1 MSTSLQILLF
11 VAVVILTAKIAASL
25 ADRVGLPLV
34 LGELLAGL
42 LLGPTVLNIA
52 AFQFFA
58 SGSNAVGV
66 SDAFKILSGI
76 GVVLL
81 MFVAGLETDIA
92 MMRQTVG
99 PAFWAAVGGVV
110 LPMAGGCLLSRLAG
124 FSWQTSIFIGTILT
138 ATSVT
143 ITAQTLLNLRQI
155 RSKPGSTI
163 LGAAVID
170 DVLGLIVLSLVIAF
184 GPHLVHSGGG
194 SWQGLA
200 ITMSRMVFC
209 LVALLWGGPPLTRWV
224 LAKASRH
231 PVAHP
236 EVTAALIIAFL
247 FAFLA
252 EWFGGMAA
260 ITGSYLAGLFVAA
273 TPAHEIVNS
282 DLRAMT
288 SSFFGPLFFVSVGL
302 AVNARE
308 LGGNLGFF
316 TVLLAIAIFGKI
328 LGCGLGARLNGFS
341 NRDSLIVGVGM
352 IPRGEVGLITASL
365 GWAAGLVSQSVYVQ
379 MVVLVLATTLI
390 TPSLLKFAFP
400 HGPLK
405 ATIGATGSV
414 EIDKAEMDKLDVAV
428 SVVDSLADA

>member
-25 ADRVGLPLV
+25 ADRIGLPLV

-42 LLGPTVLNIA
+42 LLGPTVLNIG
-52 AFQFFA
+52 AFQIFA

-81 MFVAGLETDIA
+81 MFVAGLETDIG

-99 PAFWAAVGGVV
+99 PAFWAAVGGVI

-124 FSWQTSIFIGTILT
+124 FSWQTAIFIGTILT

-143 ITAQTLLNLRQI
+143 ITAQTLMNLSQI

-184 GPHLVHSGGG
+184 GPLLVHSGG
-194 SWQGLA
+194 SWKGLA
-200 ITMSRMVFC
+200 ITLSRMVFC
-209 LVALLWGGPPLTRWV
+209 LVALLWGGPPLTRWI

-273 TPAHEIVNS
+273 TPAHEIVNN

-316 TVLLAIAIFGKI
+316 AVLLAIAIFGKI

-400 HGPLK
+400 RGSLK

-414 EIDKAEMDKLDVAV
+414 EIDGAGIDKLDTVA
-428 SVVDSLADA
+428 SV

>member
-25 ADRVGLPLV
+25 ADRIGLPLV

-42 LLGPTVLNIA
+42 LLGPTVLNIG
-52 AFQFFA
+52 AFQIFA

-81 MFVAGLETDIA
+81 MFVAGLETDIG

-99 PAFWAAVGGVV
+99 PAFWAAVGGVI

-124 FSWQTSIFIGTILT
+124 FSWQTAIFIGTILT

-143 ITAQTLLNLRQI
+143 ITAQTLMNLSQI

-184 GPHLVHSGGG
+184 GPHLVHSGG
-194 SWQGLA
+194 SWKGLA
-200 ITMSRMVFC
+200 ITLSRMVFC
-209 LVALLWGGPPLTRWV
+209 LVALLWGGPPLTRWI

-273 TPAHEIVNS
+273 TPAHEIVNN

-316 TVLLAIAIFGKI
+316 AVLLAIAIFGKI
-328 LGCGLGARLNGFS
+328 VGCGLGARLNGFS
-341 NRDSLIVGVGM
+341 NRDSLIVGAGM

-400 HGPLK
+400 RGSLK

-414 EIDKAEMDKLDVAV
+414 EIDGAGIDKLDTVA
-428 SVVDSLADA
+428 SV